1 MQSRSLMDFR
11 KSPEIWVQTHS
22 GNLSQIEID
31 RDFFRYTSGRWLY
44 NEQPQLEKRYVQF
57 DVPALQQTAGHIV
70 GSRCLK
76 MTKLPEGLYNKVF
89 SLEMENGREILARI
103 PNPNA
108 GHSAY
113 VVASEVATLDFVR
126 VNHVQLRN
134 VLDIPVPEVLSWSS
148 PSQHNAVGVEYILME
163 RVRGRQLSEVWDA
176 MSEAQR
182 FGLVKSLV
190 EIEQKLANV
199 KFALHGSLYYKDMYP
214 HGRGIIDPAEPEQEA
229 TSNFVIGPT
238 TQRSFWEIEKQG
250 LGIDRGPWETAE
262 GYLSSVARREIA
274 LIRETG
280 PRRSSDTS
288 ALLGKTQLERD
299 MHIHLLE
306 QFQMLLPHI
315 LPPKETLR
323 PVLLHHDLHSE
334 NIFVHSSDPTKIS
347 GIIDWQ
353 AVYTAPLFM
362 QAKFPSIFD
371 CDDPYPWGA
380 VQPKLPEDFDTL
392 SQSEKEMAEARLGRL
407 RLKKFYELASRKFN
421 PPLAKAMDAMR
432 NDDDPTSFIFH
443 IVGQSSQDGP
453 IPLKELLIQIYEKW
467 DQIMERRGLALPCP
481 ISFSKEEI
489 DKSRRQIKEWADAYG
504 EFDRLRADIVGKD
517 GWVSHD
523 DYEEA
528 MRRWENNR
536 SHLDILRER
545 LEKLS

>member
-1 MQSRSLMDFR
+1 
-11 KSPEIWVQTHS
+11 
-22 GNLSQIEID
+22 
-31 RDFFRYTSGRWLY
+31 
-44 NEQPQLEKRYVQF
+44 
-57 DVPALQQTAGHIV
+57 
-70 GSRCLK
+70 
-76 MTKLPEGLYNKVF
+76 
-89 SLEMENGREILARI
+89 
-103 PNPNA
+103 
-108 GHSAY
+108 
-113 VVASEVATLDFVR
+113 
-126 VNHVQLRN
+126 
-134 VLDIPVPEVLSWSS
+134 
-148 PSQHNAVGVEYILME
+148 
-163 RVRGRQLSEVWDA
+163 
-176 MSEAQR
+176 
-182 FGLVKSLV
+182 
-190 EIEQKLANV
+190 
-199 KFALHGSLYYKDMYP
+199 
-214 HGRGIIDPAEPEQEA
+214 
-229 TSNFVIGPT
+229 
-238 TQRSFWEIEKQG
+238 
-250 LGIDRGPWETAE
+250 
-262 GYLSSVARREIA
+262 
-274 LIRETG
+274 
-280 PRRSSDTS
+280 
-288 ALLGKTQLERD
+288 
-299 MHIHLLE
+299 
-306 QFQMLLPHI
+306 MLLPHI

-323 PVLLHHDLHSE
+323 PVLLHHDLHSD

-380 VQPKLPEDFDTL
+380 VDTL

-504 EFDRLRADIVGKD
+504 DFDRLRADIVGKD

>member
-1 MQSRSLMDFR
+1 M
-11 KSPEIWVQTHS
+11 
-22 GNLSQIEID
+22 
-31 RDFFRYTSGRWLY
+31 
-44 NEQPQLEKRYVQF
+44 
-57 DVPALQQTAGHIV
+57 
-70 GSRCLK
+70 
-76 MTKLPEGLYNKVF
+76 
-89 SLEMENGREILARI
+89 
-103 PNPNA
+103 
-108 GHSAY
+108 
-113 VVASEVATLDFVR
+113 
-126 VNHVQLRN
+126 HV
-134 VLDIPVPEVLSWSS
+134 
-148 PSQHNAVGVEYILME
+148 
-163 RVRGRQLSEVWDA
+163 
-176 MSEAQR
+176 
-182 FGLVKSLV
+182 
-190 EIEQKLANV
+190 
-199 KFALHGSLYYKDMYP
+199 
-214 HGRGIIDPAEPEQEA
+214 
-229 TSNFVIGPT
+229 
-238 TQRSFWEIEKQG
+238 
-250 LGIDRGPWETAE
+250 
-262 GYLSSVARREIA
+262 
-274 LIRETG
+274 
-280 PRRSSDTS
+280 
-288 ALLGKTQLERD
+288 
-299 MHIHLLE
+299 HLLE

-323 PVLLHHDLHSE
+323 PVLLHHDLHSD

-380 VQPKLPEDFDTL
+380 VQPNLPEDFDIL

-443 IVGQSSQDGP
+443 MVGQSSQDGP

-489 DKSRRQIKEWADAYG
+489 DRSRRQIKEWADLYG

-528 MRRWENNR
+528 KRRWENNR
-536 SHLDILRER
+536 NHLDLLRER
-545 LEKLS
+545 LEKLL

>member
-1 MQSRSLMDFR
+1 MDFR
-11 KSPEIWVQTHS
+11 KTPEILERIS
-22 GNLSQIEID
+22 SANLSQIEIH

-44 NEQPQLEKRYVQF
+44 NEQPQLEKRYVNF

-70 GSRCLK
+70 GSQCLK

-108 GHSAY
+108 GHPQY
-113 VVASEVATLDFVR
+113 VVASEVATLDF
-126 VNHVQLRN
+126 LRN
-134 VLDIPVPEVLSWSS
+134 VLNIPVPEVLSWSS
-148 PSQHNAVGVEYILME
+148 PSQHNAVGAEYILME

-176 MSEAQR
+176 LSEAQR

-199 KFALHGSLYYKDMYP
+199 KFALHGSLYYKDTYP
-214 HGRGIIDPAEPEQEA
+214 HGRSIIDPTEPEQEA
-229 TSNFVIGPT
+229 ASKFVIGPT
-238 TQRSFWEIEKQG
+238 TQRSFWEDEKQE

-262 GYLSSVARREIA
+262 GYFSSVARREIA
-274 LIRETG
+274 LIREMG
-280 PRRSSDTS
+280 PRRSNDTS
-288 ALLGKTQLERD
+288 ALLGKTQRERD
-299 MHIHLLE
+299 MHVHLLE

-323 PVLLHHDLHSE
+323 PVLLHHDLHSD

-380 VQPKLPEDFDTL
+380 VQPNLPEDFDTL
-392 SQSEKEMAEARLGRL
+392 SQSEKELAKARLGRL

-453 IPLKELLIQIYEKW
+453 IPLKEILIQIYEKW

-489 DKSRRQIKEWADAYG
+489 DRSRRQIKEWADLYG

-536 SHLDILRER
+536 NHLDLLRER
-545 LEKLS
+545 LEKLL